1 MKYKEILE
9 EKKTKRTVY
18 RVEKVS
24 HPENEPL
31 NYSAWSNGCQM
42 TKEKENECFRCN
54 IVASHKTH
62 ESGPSM
68 LWLPTK

>member
-1 MKYKEILE
+1 MRKFWK
-9 EKKTKRTVY
+9 EKKANRTVY

-24 HPENEPL
+24 QLEKEPL
-31 NYSAWSNGCQM
+31 NYSAWSIGCQI
-42 TKEKENECFRCN
+42 TKEKESECFRCN

-68 LWLPTK
+68 VWLPTK